1 MTAAPDGSFQPS
13 RAVTG
18 AEAIEAI
25 ERLRRMANVPSS
37 VDAGRR

>member
-1 MTAAPDGSFQPS
+1 MTTGADNSFQPS

-25 ERLRRMANVPSS
+25 AKLEAL
-37 VDAGRR
+37 AGSR

>member
-1 MTAAPDGSFQPS
+1 VMKTAGDNAFQPS

-25 ERLRRMANVPSS
+25 GRLEAL
-37 VDAGRR
+37 AGLGAR

>member
-1 MTAAPDGSFQPS
+1 VMTMAPGDSFQPS

-25 ERLRRMANVPSS
+25 TKIQAL
-37 VDAGRR
+37 AGSQ

>member
-18 AEAIEAI
+18 AEAIEAV
-25 ERLRRMANVPSS
+25 EHLRTMANVSS
-37 VDAGRR
+37 STDAGRR